1 MSSSDAG
8 ATGPRRV
15 LFVYFT
21 YTQQSLKVAEA
32 MADVLRERG
41 CDVRLA
47 RIELTDSRYAER
59 FSRFPLRHP
68 YLDILGMM
76 LAQVRGATGEI
87 RIPEEAS
94 VGDYDLVA
102 SARLRGG

>member
-1 MSSSDAG
+1 MPLSEAR
-8 ATGPRRV
+8 ATGPRV

-47 RIELTDSRYAER
+47 GIELTDSRYASGLR
-59 FSRFPLRHP
+59 DFRSGTPISTFS
-68 YLDILGMM
+68 G
-76 LAQVRGATGEI
+76 
-87 RIPEEAS
+87 
-94 VGDYDLVA
+94 
-102 SARLRGG
+102 